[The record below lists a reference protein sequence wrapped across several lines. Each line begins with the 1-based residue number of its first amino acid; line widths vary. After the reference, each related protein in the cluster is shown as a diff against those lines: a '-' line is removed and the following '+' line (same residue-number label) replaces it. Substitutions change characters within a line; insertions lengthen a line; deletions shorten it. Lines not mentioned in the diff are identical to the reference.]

1 MNIVLLG
8 KPGAGKGFISK
19 YLKENY
25 GFTHISTGDICRK
38 NIKEQT
44 PIGIQAEE
52 YCKQGKLVPLALILQ
67 MLKQELKTKA
77 DVGFILDG
85 FPRTVEQAKEL
96 ASMINIDAVLFVD
109 VPDKHILERISK
121 RRICPV
127 CSKMYSVDEV
137 ENERCPVCGEKLIT
151 RADDDLNVAVNRLD
165 IYEKETKPL
174 IDYYKD
180 KLVTIDNSGKIEQ
193 THLKVNEIIQK
204 LLQNIGENI

>member
-1 MNIVLLG
+1 
-8 KPGAGKGFISK
+8 
-19 YLKENY
+19 
-25 GFTHISTGDICRK
+25 
-38 NIKEQT
+38 
-44 PIGIQAEE
+44 
-52 YCKQGKLVPLALILQ
+52 
-67 MLKQELKTKA
+67 
-77 DVGFILDG
+77 
-85 FPRTVEQAKEL
+85 
-96 ASMINIDAVLFVD
+96 MINIDAVLFVD

-165 IYEKETKPL
+165 IYEQETKPL

-193 THLKVNEIIQK
+193 TYLKVNEIIQK
-204 LLQNIGENI
+204 LLQNIGENIYRLIVSAK